1 VQAPQLRV
9 DEVEAQH
16 AGPRRAEEVLPLVR
30 PPYGAPGDALMARQT
45 RAERRARRE
54 ARERSFAERPEVQA
68 TPRPALQTAPSH
80 AGGRE
85 LPLAGAR
92 RFIVESIGELRK
104 VEWPRQN
111 QVIQG
116 TVVVII
122 ACVIIGS
129 YLYLCD
135 QVFNKLV
142 SKVLLGQ

>member
-1 VQAPQLRV
+1 
-9 DEVEAQH
+9 
-16 AGPRRAEEVLPLVR
+16 
-30 PPYGAPGDALMARQT
+30 MARQT

-54 ARERSFAERPEVQA
+54 ARERSGGVGPLDGQQGV
-68 TPRPALQTAPSH
+68 RPALQPAPSR

-85 LPLAGAR
+85 LPLASAR
-92 RFIVESIGELRK
+92 RFITESIGELRK
-104 VEWPRQN
+104 VEWPGQN

-116 TVVVII
+116 TVVVIV